1 MSFDAAKLGQYL
13 SFSGGFN
20 NLRTGGV
27 QGIPGGEQGGGSGKT
42 AGAAGVSGI
51 DAVWGGDQYG
61 NINVNAATL
70 GRIGA
75 INGEL
80 SPDVSGS
87 GLRHLAWA

>member
-1 MSFDAAKLGQYL
+1 MDLAKLGQYL
-13 SFSGGFN
+13 SFTGGN

-27 QGIPGGEQGGGSGKT
+27 QGVPGGEYGGGGKT
-42 AGAAGVSGI
+42 AGAAGASGI

-61 NINVNAATL
+61 NLNVNAATL